1 MLTLILFL
9 AVCLGVSGLGAM
21 VTEQSVRTWYPSL
34 RKPPGTPPSWLFG
47 PVWTTLYVLMAISA
61 WLIWQQYHWGARP
74 ALLIFLAQL
83 ALNLAW
89 SVIFFGARRP
99 GFALA
104 EIITLWWAILFNI
117 YIFYSL
123 DIVAAYLLIPY
134 LVWVSFAAYLNAGI
148 CLLNRKL

>member
-47 PVWTTLYVLMAISA
+47 PVWTSLYALMAISA
-61 WLIWQQYHWGARP
+61 WLIWRQYHWGARP